1 MIILILRSQM
11 RSLDRL
17 FMIMSRDVIQ
27 ASDDACDGGDASMH
41 VAGAGAGGD
50 WRRGEGEMAISS
62 EVIGRRK
69 DFHA

>member
-11 RSLDRL
+11 RSDARSVDRL

-27 ASDDACDGGDASMH
+27 AAMRVAAAATRAC
-41 VAGAGAGGD
+41 GD
-50 WRRGEGEMAISS
+50 WRVLAARRRRDGNFERGYWTG
-62 EVIGRRK
+62 K